1 MMITWRLVMTSV
13 LASVLLSSLTN
24 AAAPL
29 QKTQAPGYY
38 RTMLGDM
45 EVTVL
50 SDGTFP
56 MPVGKLLASIDA
68 TDLSAALTRSFLK
81 DPVEASVN
89 GFLINTGTKLVL
101 IDSGAGQF
109 FGPTLG
115 NLVHNLRAAG
125 YTPDQVDEVYITH
138 LHPDHIGGLVDH
150 GKAVFKHATV
160 RIAKAETDYWLNPDN
175 LRGAPA
181 DGKSGFENA
190 NAALKPYSTSGQ
202 LKPFTG
208 DQELIAG
215 IRAVTTAGHTPG
227 HSVYVVQSR
236 GERLVL
242 WGDLMHVASVQ
253 FANPSVTI
261 VYDTD
266 PATALVAR
274 TRIFADVAKSG
285 EMVGGAH
292 LPFPALGHLR
302 AVDAGYTYVPVNY
315 TSLKIH

>member
-115 NLVHNLRAAG
+115 NLVHNLQGTRRIRLMRCISL
-125 YTPDQVDEVYITH
+125 TCTLTIS
-138 LHPDHIGGLVDH
+138 
-150 GKAVFKHATV
+150 AV
-160 RIAKAETDYWLNPDN
+160 W
-175 LRGAPA
+175 
-181 DGKSGFENA
+181 
-190 NAALKPYSTSGQ
+190 
-202 LKPFTG
+202 
-208 DQELIAG
+208 
-215 IRAVTTAGHTPG
+215 
-227 HSVYVVQSR
+227 
-236 GERLVL
+236 
-242 WGDLMHVASVQ
+242 
-253 FANPSVTI
+253 
-261 VYDTD
+261 
-266 PATALVAR
+266 
-274 TRIFADVAKSG
+274 
-285 EMVGGAH
+285 
-292 LPFPALGHLR
+292 
-302 AVDAGYTYVPVNY
+302 
-315 TSLKIH
+315 